1 MNIHGSFTTELDK
14 YGIPDNNGDQDYIT
28 LKVRVEYVYCS
39 FCPGAHERRGLQ
51 IEPDTPAEVEITSV
65 KDSNGVKLELS
76 DSEREVIEEHCF
88 QDVVDNE
95 EAAAE
100 RRAEDRRELL

>member
-1 MNIHGSFTTELDK
+1 MNIHGSFTTEIE
-14 YGIPDNNGDQDYIT
+14 YAFQHPNGEGDTTT
-28 LKVRVEYVYCS
+28 LKVRVKYIYYP
-39 FCPGAHERRGLQ
+39 FCPGARERRGLQ

-65 KDSNGVKLELS
+65 KDTMGHDVILDEDEQGVVEAQ
-76 DSEREVIEEHCF
+76 CF
-88 QDVVDNE
+88 QDVADNE